1 MTKKRLKDWVLPT
14 LGIFVALGSVFT
26 YFLLTYIFNYEK
38 DFTKD
43 TYTTDVLIEESVT
56 VNEEINKTII
66 KPFTSTKVAV
76 SKYFYHSQD
85 EQERQT
91 NSLIK
96 YQNIYMPNTGILY
109 SSDEKFDILAVDDGK
124 VTSVKKDE
132 ILGYIIEIEHANNVV
147 TIYQSVSDVKV
158 EEGSTIKQGDII
170 ATSGPNSLENEK
182 ENCLHFEVYKDG
194 KLLNPESVYN
204 IETENIN

>member
-14 LGIFVALGSVFT
+14 LGIFVALGSVFC

-56 VNEEINKTII
+56 VNEEVNKTII

-76 SKYFYHSQD
+76 SKYFYYSQD
-85 EQERQT
+85 DEERQT

-109 SSDEKFDILAVDDGK
+109 SSDEKFDVLAVDDGK

-132 ILGYIIEIEHANNVV
+132 ILGHIIEIEHSNNVI

-158 EEGSTIKQGDII
+158 EEGATIKQGDII
-170 ATSGPNSLENEK
+170 ASSGSNSLENEK

-204 IETENIN
+204 IATENIN